1 MNNPRT
7 TPFHDRLKQAW
18 DATES
23 LVCVGLDPDS
33 AKIPERFAQ
42 SSQPIFAF
50 NKEIIDAT
58 HDVACAYKP
67 QIAFYSAIGVE
78 RQLEATIGYIRD
90 RAPHAIVILDAK
102 RGDVGNTA
110 NAYAAEAFERYRAD
124 AVTVN
129 PYMGEDSVRPFIKD
143 ASRAAIILCRTSN
156 SGARDFQDLLVE
168 GKPVYQ
174 HVAQRAARE
183 WNQLKNVLFVVGA
196 TYPEEMS
203 ILRKAHPEVTFL
215 VPGIGAQGGDLKA
228 TLDNGLDA
236 NKQGLLISSS
246 RQIIFAGEQAAIRKA
261 AESLRNEINV
271 IRYKRK

>member
-7 TPFHDRLKQAW
+7 APFHERLKQAW

>member
-58 HDVACAYKP
+58 HDVVCAYKP

-215 VPGIGAQGGDLKA
+215 VPGIGAQGGNLKA

-261 AESLRNEINV
+261 AESLRNEINAV
-271 IRYKRK
+271 RYKRK